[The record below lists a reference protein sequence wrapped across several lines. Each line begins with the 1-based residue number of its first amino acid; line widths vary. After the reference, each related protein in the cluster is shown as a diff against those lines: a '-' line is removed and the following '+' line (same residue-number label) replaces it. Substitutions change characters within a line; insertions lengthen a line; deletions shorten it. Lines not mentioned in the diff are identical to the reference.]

1 MGWMKEMMLAASWA
15 EPLEIKM
22 AAKLDKLMVYLYP
35 SIRFCPGVSN
45 YF

>member
-22 AAKLDKLMVYLYP
+22 AAKLDKLMAASLATYL
-35 SIRFCPGVSN
+35 GL
-45 YF
+45 